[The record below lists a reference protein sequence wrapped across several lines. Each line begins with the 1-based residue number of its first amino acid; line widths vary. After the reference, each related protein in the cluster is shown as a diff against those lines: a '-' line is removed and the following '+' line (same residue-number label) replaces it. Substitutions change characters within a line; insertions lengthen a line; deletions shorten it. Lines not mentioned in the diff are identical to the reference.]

1 MRSKPPH
8 LSVLRREVVEF
19 LNPRDGEVFVD
30 GTFGA
35 GGYSRAIL
43 DAAKCTVY
51 GIDRDPTVASYA
63 AAVTAAYGDR
73 FHFLPGRFG
82 DMIEL
87 LGGVGVSRVDG
98 VVLDLGVSSMQLDE
112 AARGF
117 SFQADGPLDMRMG
130 REGPSAADLVNS
142 LSAEKLADL
151 IYKYGEERH
160 SRRIARAIVA
170 VRADRPITR
179 TGELAKIVERAVP
192 GHQAIHPATRTF
204 QALRISVN
212 DELGELE
219 GGLAAAER
227 LIGDGGR
234 LIVVSFH
241 SLEDRIVKAFL
252 RQRSGEVGGPSRHRP
267 NVALTPPSF
276 TLMTK
281 KAVRPSEEEAALNP
295 RARSARLRAARRTA
309 AAPWPVER
317 AL

>member
-1 MRSKPPH
+1 M
-8 LSVLRREVVEF
+8 EF
-19 LNPRDGEVFVD
+19 LTPRDGEVFVD

-51 GIDRDPTVASYA
+51 GIDRDPTVTSYV
-63 AAVTAAYGDR
+63 AAVTAAYGER
-73 FHFLPGRFG
+73 FHFLPGRFS
-82 DMIEL
+82 DMIDL
-87 LGGVGVSRVDG
+87 LGRVGVSRVDG
-98 VVLDLGVSSMQLDE
+98 VVLDIGVSSMQLDE
-112 AARGF
+112 AGRGF

-142 LSAEKLADL
+142 LDAEELADL

-179 TGELAKIVERAVP
+179 TGELAKIVAHAVP
-192 GHQAIHPATRTF
+192 GYQPIHPATRTF

-227 LIGDGGR
+227 LLGAGGR
-234 LIVVSFH
+234 LVVVSFH

-252 RQRSGEVGGPSRHRP
+252 RLRSGELGGPSRHRP
-267 NVALTPPSF
+267 SVALTPPSF

-295 RARSARLRAARRTA
+295 RARSARLRAACRSA
-309 AAPWPVER
+309 AEPWPQER
-317 AL
+317 VR